1 MKTLKRTTLQNP
13 TDLSANAAY
22 LHEKNSRFAVH
33 TVFHAGQTSNSDF
46 DGWSW
51 HATKEAALV
60 KFAAVIARI
69 KSAGFTQLAPYG
81 N

>member
-13 TDLSANAAY
+13 IDLGANAAY
-22 LHEKNSRFAVH
+22 LHEKNGRFAVH
-33 TVFHAGQTSNSDF
+33 AVFNAGQTSNADF

-51 HATKEAALV
+51 HATKEAALA
-60 KFAAVIARI
+60 KFNEVVARI
-69 KSAGFTQLAPYG
+69 KSAGYTQLAPYG